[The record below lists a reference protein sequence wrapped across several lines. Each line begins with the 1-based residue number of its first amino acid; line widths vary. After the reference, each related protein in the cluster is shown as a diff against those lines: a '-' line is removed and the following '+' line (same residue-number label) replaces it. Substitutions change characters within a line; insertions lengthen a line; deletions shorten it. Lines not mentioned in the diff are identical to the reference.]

1 LSAVAQPTQFNA
13 VNQRFK
19 SSAALRPSVAL
30 LLLALAGGAVQ
41 AQSAAPA
48 AAASAPAGP
57 TIRAEIAPP
66 LQAARDLITN
76 KKGKE
81 ALPKLVEAEAVPGT
95 TAYENYVIA
104 RLRAVAAVDA
114 ADYPLA
120 LAAFERSLASD
131 FLPAADRVPLLDA
144 AARLAIQ
151 LKDYPRAIGLLTRYK
166 DAGGTEPALRR
177 ILPQVMAETGDHAG
191 AVRESLLVV
200 QADEAAGRGSA
211 EPLLRNLGFS
221 QNKLN
226 DAAGYLAT
234 MERLAQ
240 QYPKPDYFADL
251 IGRVERKPGFNGERL
266 RLDVYRLQRAT
277 GVELEGAELA
287 DMASRAHQAG
297 LPGEA
302 QALLDDGYAS
312 GLLGKGKEATLH
324 NQLRQ
329 QVQKAAAQDAKGLAE
344 SEKSAQAGKDGN
356 ALVNLGFAVS
366 GMGQHDKAV
375 ALTSEGIAKGG
386 LRRPD
391 EAQLHLGITQW
402 RAGKK
407 DDALRS
413 LAAVKGSDGTAD
425 LARVWTIF
433 ISGAKR

>member
-1 LSAVAQPTQFNA
+1 MTQRSIYRTA
-13 VNQRFK
+13 IRQ
-19 SSAALRPSVAL
+19 SVAL
-30 LLLALAGGAVQ
+30 LMLALAGAGVQ
-41 AQSAAPA
+41 AQPAKPA

-57 TIRAEIAPP
+57 TIRAEIAAP

-81 ALPKLVEAEAVPGT
+81 ALPKLVEAEAIPGIT
-95 TAYENYVIA
+95 PYENYVIA

-114 ADYPLA
+114 EDYPVA

-131 FLPAADRVPLLDA
+131 FLPAADRAPLLDA

-151 LKDYPRAIGLLTRYK
+151 LKDYPRAIGLLNRYK
-166 DAGGTEPALRR
+166 EAGGTEPALRR
-177 ILPQVMAETGDHAG
+177 ILPQVLAETGDHAA
-191 AVRESLLVV
+191 AVRESLVLV
-200 QADEAAGRGSA
+200 QADDAAGRGSPEA
-211 EPLLRNLGFS
+211 LLRNLGYS

-277 GVELEGAELA
+277 GVELEPAELA
-287 DMASRAHQAG
+287 DMASRALQAG

-302 QALLDDGYAS
+302 QALMDEGYAS
-312 GLLGKGKEATLH
+312 GLLGKGKDATLH
-324 NQLRQ
+324 GQLRQ
-329 QVQKAAAQDAKGLAE
+329 QVQKAAAQDAKTLAE
-344 SEKSAQAGKDGN
+344 SEKSAQGAKDGN

-375 ALTSEGIAKGG
+375 ALSTEGIAKGG
-386 LRRPD
+386 LRRAD
-391 EAQLHLGITQW
+391 EAQLHLGIAQW

-413 LAAVKGSDGTAD
+413 FAAVKGSDGSAD
-425 LARVWTIF
+425 LARVWTIY
-433 ISGAKR
+433 ITGAKR